1 MGGKKGGPARAARL
15 TPGQRSE
22 SARRAVQARWAKAK
36 KSSDYKAPARTS
48 MGIEEPGEINEAAPP
63 TAAVDASDRAL
74 LALLR
79 RIKATDNPTE
89 IRRLS
94 NQLERVIFHKQ
105 FESASEESN

>member
-1 MGGKKGGPARAARL
+1 
-15 TPGQRSE
+15 
-22 SARRAVQARWAKAK
+22 
-36 KSSDYKAPARTS
+36 
-48 MGIEEPGEINEAAPP
+48 MGIEEPGEINEAGPP
-63 TAAVDASDRAL
+63 TAAVDASDSAL